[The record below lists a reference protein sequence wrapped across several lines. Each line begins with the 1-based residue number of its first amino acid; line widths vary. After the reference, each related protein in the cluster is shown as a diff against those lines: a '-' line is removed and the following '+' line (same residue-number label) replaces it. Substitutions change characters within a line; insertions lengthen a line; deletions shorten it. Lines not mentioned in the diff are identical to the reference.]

1 MTCGKK
7 MAKSTFQITISALKI
22 PKVGSSLLQI
32 TPAYKWNF
40 SQTFFEK
47 FKNKKQKQR
56 HSTRKR
62 TNQKTGCEKNSK

>member
-1 MTCGKK
+1 

-47 FKNKKQKQR
+47 FKNKK
-56 HSTRKR
+56 
-62 TNQKTGCEKNSK
+62 KTKALYKKENKPKNRM

>member
-1 MTCGKK
+1 
-7 MAKSTFQITISALKI
+7 MAKSKFQITISALKI

-47 FKNKKQKQR
+47 FKHKKQK
-56 HSTRKR
+56 TKALYKKE
-62 TNQKTGCEKNSK
+62 NKPKNRM